1 MFAVAFDCPPDP
13 SGAYLLVGVVAA
25 VLVWFVGSLVW
36 GALAPLVGPRLAR
49 LVCVEV
55 RVPAA
60 VGRLGLRLRL
70 AVRRLVAAW
79 VAFRCRVSESYFR
92 ECCVRRAAAE
102 VHSGLT
108 VYEEW
113 VAESELMSPANKA
126 GFLAEIARY
135 RPSARVVERSRS
147 LAGRS
152 RLIFRSFKYSR

>member
-1 MFAVAFDCPPDP
+1 MFAVAYDCPPDP

-49 LVCVEV
+49 LARVEV
-55 RVPAA
+55 RLPAA

-70 AVRRLVAAW
+70 AVRRVAASY

-113 VAESELMSPANKA
+113 EREVAEMPAA
-126 GFLAEIARY
+126 ARLVLRAEIRRY
-135 RPSARVVERSRS
+135 RPSPLRVEIARSRR
-147 LAGRS
+147 GRS